1 MDLNMNR
8 NEAAGR
14 RYQER
19 YETLVMNAQKGISY
33 FVKLKNDPTIYRA
46 IPMIDRGF
54 DTSGDHQFLMK
65 VLLPEKDKGV
75 YLHMVDDIEMLDTD
89 PWSYGV

>member
-1 MDLNMNR
+1 MNQ
-8 NEAAGR
+8 NETTER

-33 FVKLKNDPTIYRA
+33 FVKLKNNPTIYRA

-54 DTSGDHQFLMK
+54 DTKGDHQFLMK
-65 VLLPEKDKGV
+65 VLLPEKHQGV
-75 YLHMVDDIEMLDTD
+75 YPHRHD
-89 PWSYGV
+89 